1 MHIIADIC
9 VVPNNGKTSLREEV
23 AQAVAILRE
32 TGLPVTLGPF
42 GSVIEGDFDVVMGAV
57 RRIHEALH
65 AGGAPRIMTTIK
77 LASRTDKAQ
86 SAAEKVAAVEGL
98 LQGP

>member
-9 VVPNNGKTSLREEV
+9 VVPNTGKTSLREEV

-42 GSVIEGDFDVVMGAV
+42 GSVVEGEFDVVMGAV

-77 LASRTDKAQ
+77 LSSRTDKEQ
-86 SAAEKVAAVEGL
+86 TAAEKVAAVEAL
-98 LQGP
+98 LTGG

>member
-9 VVPNNGKTSLREEV
+9 VIPNTGKTSLREEV

-42 GSVIEGDFDVVMGAV
+42 GSVVEGEFDVVMGAV

-77 LASRTDKAQ
+77 LSSRTDKDQ
-86 SAAEKVAAVEGL
+86 TAADKVAAVEAL
-98 LQGP
+98 LTGG

>member
-9 VVPNNGKTSLREEV
+9 VIPNTGKTSLREEV

-42 GSVIEGDFDVVMGAV
+42 GSVVEGEFDVVMGAV

-65 AGGAPRIMTTIK
+65 ASGAPRIMTTIK
-77 LASRTDKAQ
+77 LSSRTDKDQ
-86 SAAEKVAAVEGL
+86 TAADKVAAVEAL
-98 LQGP
+98 LTGG